1 METIKFI
8 VEDGSMVDFYVEDQ
22 TRVNG
27 INYLLVT
34 DSQEDEAVAL
44 ILKDISDESQA
55 EATYV
60 IVEDDTE
67 LEAVAKIFEETM
79 EVQIEKE

>member
-1 METIKFI
+1 M
-8 VEDGSMVDFYVEDQ
+8 EDQ

-44 ILKDISDESQA
+44 DTKRHLRRITG